1 MDAVCRSDRM
11 ILADTYQYDDSA
23 DDVFEREPYAVKFL
37 FNYTLCPSVQQHQ
50 PPGTPFPLFSFS
62 LANSYICNCYKK
74 NCSTLSCGV
83 K

>member
-1 MDAVCRSDRM
+1 MDAMCRSDRM

-50 PPGTPFPLFSFS
+50 PPGTPFPLLLFSRQF
-62 LANSYICNCYKK
+62 LHMQ
-74 NCSTLSCGV
+74 LL
-83 K
+83 